1 MPPHR
6 DDLRAKL
13 HALAARSGKK
23 WINISG
29 GNRYNENGQKKKS
42 VGSELNLKI
51 HPGYDVIK
59 DPVLI
64 ILD

>member
-1 MPPHR
+1 M
-6 DDLRAKL
+6 RAKL
-13 HALAARSGKK
+13 DALAARSGRKR
-23 WINISG
+23 INIGG
-29 GNRYNENGQKKKS
+29 GNRYNVNGQKKKS

-51 HPGYDVIK
+51 HPGYDMIK